1 MTTYLSFRMAWP
13 MTPVEEA
20 IAALEGLVAMHDGF
34 MKQTNGYMGNQADAY
49 YQLGKRFAEWD
60 KARQA
65 LSRLRANGE
74 GWRPISEHDGS
85 ATPVDLWMSLGWRVT
100 NAYWAEYDDDEGV
113 GHTWLTE
120 DGGWI
125 EGEDCR
131 ATHFKPLPDPPK

>member
-1 MTTYLSFRMAWP
+1 

-20 IAALEGLVAMHDGF
+20 IAALEVFAHRAENPNAVLHDDD
-34 MKQTNGYMGNQADAY
+34 YIRAAQA
-49 YQLGKRFAEWD
+49 F
-60 KARQA
+60 
-65 LSRLRANGE
+65 SRLRAEGE

-131 ATHFKPLPDPPK
+131 ATHFRPPPDPPRS

>member
-1 MTTYLSFRMAWP
+1 
-13 MTPVEEA
+13 MTPMEEA
-20 IAALEGLVAMHDGF
+20 IAALEPGLIERLEACAEDLECGAINLRNDTTQGEPF
-34 MKQTNGYMGNQADAY
+34 ADLHLRIA
-49 YQLGKRFAEWD
+49 AERLQWSAD
-60 KARQA
+60 IRQA
-65 LSRLRANGE
+65 LSRLRADGE

-85 ATPVDLWMSLGWRVT
+85 ATPVDLWMSLGLRVA